1 MNDPASI
8 LPAMPSVAD
17 AATNRQG
24 AGDDQWRL
32 LVAFCARVA
41 LFGCVLASGFLLLL
55 IAQMLVMSR
64 FAHDDRLG
72 SVVDKHRRLQELSSP
87 RLILVGGSN
96 LAYGVNSERLAR
108 LTGRNVVNMSVQGS
122 LGARFM
128 VAEVAE
134 NIRPGDVVYVAL
146 EYEHFFRLPID
157 GEATLLRLLT
167 VNPELLRYVTLSQ
180 VAKLVPV
187 VPEVLKENTESLAF
201 QVINPLRRRPNLR
214 FQFDQ
219 YGDFV
224 GHKDRTGPP
233 LRLGQPAKSL
243 NMQRELVALL
253 ADFER
258 KASAAGARVVFGYPS
273 VAQSMASP
281 PMVRQVESALAG
293 MKVAGRPAD
302 FTYPDSYF
310 YDTGYHLLYAH
321 RDERTDRLASD
332 LMKAL
337 ASH

>member
-1 MNDPASI
+1 MNDHGSTFPSMSPVA
-8 LPAMPSVAD
+8 LPADGPGVAD
-17 AATNRQG
+17 DGQSK
-24 AGDDQWRL
+24 Q
-32 LVAFCARVA
+32 LVAFCARVV
-41 LFGCVLASGFLLLL
+41 LFGCVLASSFLLLL
-55 IAQMLVMSR
+55 VAQMIIMSN

-72 SVVDKHRRLQELSSP
+72 SVTDKHRRLQELASP

-96 LAYGVNSERLAR
+96 LAYGVNSERLAQ

-128 VAEVAE
+128 IAEVAE
-134 NIRPGDVVYVAL
+134 NLRAGDVVYVAL
-146 EYEHFFRLPID
+146 EYEHFFRLPVD
-157 GEATLLRLLT
+157 GESTLLRLLT
-167 VNPELLRYVTLSQ
+167 VNPELFRYVTPAQ
-180 VAKLVPV
+180 IAKLVPV
-187 VPEVLKENTESLAF
+187 VPEVLKENAESLAF
-201 QVINPLRRRPNLR
+201 QVINPLRKRPNLR

-224 GHKDRTGPP
+224 GHKDRAGPP
-233 LRLGQPAKSL
+233 LRLGRPARDWHL
-243 NMQRELVALL
+243 QHELVPLL

-258 KASAAGARVVFGYPS
+258 KASVAGARVVFGYPS
-273 VAQSMASP
+273 VAQSLASQS
-281 PMVRQVESALAG
+281 MVTQVESALAG

-332 LMKAL
+332 LMRAL
-337 ASH
+337 VSH

>member
-1 MNDPASI
+1 MNNSASTLSTIEPVAPAT
-8 LPAMPSVAD
+8 AD
-17 AATNRQG
+17 RDAVR
-24 AGDDQWRL
+24 DDQQRQL
-32 LVAFCARVA
+32 LAFCARVA
-41 LFGCVLASGFLLLL
+41 LFGCVLASAFLLLL
-55 IAQMLVMSR
+55 IAQVVVMSN

-72 SVVDKHRRLQELSSP
+72 SVTDKHRRLQELPSP

-96 LAYGVNSERLAR
+96 LAYGVNSARLAK

-128 VAEVAE
+128 IAEVAE
-134 NIRPGDVVYVAL
+134 NIRPDDVVYVAL
-146 EYEHFFRLPID
+146 EYEHYFRLPVD
-157 GEATLLRLLT
+157 GESTLLRLLT
-167 VNPELLRYVTLSQ
+167 VRPELFRYVTPVQLT
-180 VAKLVPV
+180 KLVPA

-201 QVINPLRRRPNLR
+201 QVINPLRQRPNLR

-224 GHKDRTGPP
+224 GHKDRAGRP
-233 LRLGQPAKSL
+233 LRLGQPAQAL

-253 ADFER
+253 SDFER

-281 PMVRQVESALAG
+281 PMVTQVESALAG

-337 ASH
+337 VPH